1 VVASGRRLRALRYLG
16 NCGPW
21 LTAAVAFSTAF
32 GVQAAGTPAGTLI
45 PNSATLTYSINGAAA
60 APAVANAPV
69 FAVAEII
76 NVLLIRQDA
85 SLVAVSSP
93 DTGRALSFLLT
104 NSGNAVHTFS
114 LARNDALAGDQFDPI
129 SVSGSAIYLESG
141 AQAGFQPTGPNAD
154 NLYIPGQND
163 PALAPDA
170 SRLVYVVSNIPAS
183 QAANAVG
190 NLSLTASSTTPGAA
204 GKQPGFSLPGLGQ
217 GGGMAVVGGSR
228 AQAVATGG
236 YLVSGL
242 LSSLAKT
249 VSLVRDPS
257 GGQLVMPGAELTYR
271 IVLALTGTGTA
282 ENLAVSD
289 PLPTATTYVPG
300 SLTVDGATRTD
311 APDADNANYAAGVV
325 SVLFGNTPAPATR
338 VIEFK
343 VTVN

>member
-1 VVASGRRLRALRYLG
+1 VAGLATLS
-16 NCGPW
+16 
-21 LTAAVAFSTAF
+21 AFS
-32 GVQAAGTPAGTLI
+32 VQAAGTAAGTLI
-45 PNSATLTYSINGAAA
+45 PNSVTLTYSINGRAAT
-60 APAVANAPV
+60 PAVANATV
-69 FAVAEII
+69 LVVAEII
-76 NVLLIRQDA
+76 NVLLTRQDA

-104 NSGNAVHTFS
+104 NSGNAIHTFG
-114 LARNDALAGDQFDPI
+114 LTRNDALTGDQFDPI
-129 SVSGSAIYLESG
+129 SVAGSAIYLESG

-170 SRLVYVVSNIPAS
+170 SRLVYILSNIPAS
-183 QAANAVG
+183 QASGAVG
-190 NLSLTASSTTPGAA
+190 NSSLAASSTTPGAA
-204 GKQPGFSLPGLGQ
+204 GKAPGFSLPGLGQ
-217 GGGMAVVGGSR
+217 GGVMAVVGGSQ
-228 AQAVATGG
+228 AQAVATSG

-249 VSLVRDPS
+249 VSLVRDPA

-271 IVLALTGTGTA
+271 LVLALTGTGTA
-282 ENLAVSD
+282 ENLAVTD
-289 PLPTATTYVPG
+289 PLPAATTYVPG
-300 SLTVDGATRTD
+300 SLTVDGAPRTD